1 MGFFDRFSELRD
13 SFEFNNDF
21 NINDKLISYY
31 GGEKNIKDTYLDI
44 SKTTKKKFKETLD
57 INDQILEK
65 YAKNNNEDIQK
76 ELMKKYLKLSQD
88 DLNKEALVKEQLEEN
103 LMEEEIDSSLEG
115 VDKIAKEQVKKDLKE
130 EQKEQKGKI
139 SDVKDKKKEL
149 QTKIYE
155 ATYNRMY
162 KDYASKVMNIKNNQ
176 FEDMAI
182 AIGTREAIEI
192 IAMEKNLE
200 KIDLLYHNHTGKEI
214 ENVDKIKTEKEEFKS
229 KFDYNQKGIE
239 HDTQKRSLKIN
250 ELYAK
255 REEEYKKYIKV
266 LKDPAK
272 SPQEKALYK
281 RDYEKANL
289 NLLQNI
295 PSLNEYTKDLEIQGE
310 NEKLAR
316 EAKIDEK
323 SAINNR
329 FSNVDK
335 KSEKVTDS
343 KMAEL
348 VYDVQDIEKQRDL
361 KAFEKA
367 RIEQNDALKK
377 GEYDI
382 AKEIGDVQRDKRV
395 YDENIE
401 KTPNQATISETKRDV
416 DKEELKSDKDFFAS
430 LRKVNRIE
438 DKTPDE
444 LENIIDDRNK
454 DAEEKIRQNAHKE
467 QIEQETE
474 YQRYRKNKRPNG

>member
-1 MGFFDRFSELRD
+1 MGFFDRFSGLRD
-13 SFEFNNDF
+13 SFEFNKDF

-44 SKTTKKKFKETLD
+44 SKTTRKKFKETLD

-76 ELMKKYLKLSQD
+76 ELMKKYLKMSQD
-88 DLNKEALVKEQLEEN
+88 DLNKEALEKEQLEKEI
-103 LMEEEIDSSLEG
+103 MDQEVEESLEG
-115 VDKIAKEQVKKDLKE
+115 VDKKTKDQVKKDLKE
-130 EQKEQKGKI
+130 EQKDKKV
-139 SDVKDKKKEL
+139 SDTKDKKKEL

-162 KDYASKVMNIKNNQ
+162 KDYASKVINIKNSQ
-176 FEDMAI
+176 FESMEI
-182 AIGTREAIEI
+182 ALGTKEAIEI

-214 ENVDKIKTEKEEFKS
+214 ENVKKIKNEKEDFKS
-229 KFDYNQKGIE
+229 KFDYTQKGIE
-239 HDTQKRSLKIN
+239 NSTDKRALKIN

-255 REEEYKKYIKV
+255 REEEYRKYIKA
-266 LKDPAK
+266 LKDPNK
-272 SPQEKALYK
+272 SVQEKALYK

-289 NLLQNI
+289 DLIQNI

-310 NEKLAR
+310 NEKLSK
-316 EAKIDEK
+316 EAGVDTK
-323 SAINNR
+323 SAVNNR
-329 FSNVDK
+329 FSNVEE

-348 VYDVQDIEKQRDL
+348 VYDIQDTEKQRD
-361 KAFEKA
+361 KKSFENS
-367 RIEQNDALKK
+367 RIHQQDALQK
-377 GEYDI
+377 GDYAT
-382 AKEIGDVQRDKRV
+382 AKEIGDAQRDKRI

-401 KTPNQATISETKRDV
+401 KTPEQATLSETKKDV
-416 DKEELKSDKDFFAS
+416 DREELKSDADFFAS
-430 LRKVNRIE
+430 LRKVNKIE

-444 LENIIDDRNK
+444 LESMIDDRNK
-454 DAEEKIRQNAHKE
+454 DAKEKIKQNMYKE
-467 QIEQETE
+467 QVEQETE